1 MEIEVITRSKGK
13 RELIHTVA
21 SLFAQTL
28 NLKSSKYKLTIGTVS
43 GIAKADETNGAVC
56 QIGPK
61 DLMMFIDSRLPLHQL
76 LITLAHEMV
85 HVKQYA
91 KGQLKLKT
99 TRRGN
104 TFFTWLGK
112 KYKGEYYDLPWE
124 IEAFSRERVL
134 ANIVARIIRG

>member
-28 NLKSSKYKLTIGTVS
+28 NIKSSTYKLTIGTIS
-43 GIAKADETNGAVC
+43 GLAKADKMNGVVC

-61 DLMMFIDSRLPLHQL
+61 YLMMWIDSRLSLDQL
-76 LITLAHEMV
+76 FITLAHEIV

-91 KGQLKLKT
+91 KGQLKVRT

-104 TFFTWLGK
+104 SIFTWLGK
-112 KYKGEYYDLPWE
+112 KHTGDYYDLPWE